1 MKIMNN
7 LTSLRIAWRRKIIT
21 KFEAM
26 SNNNKQAEFQKNTFG
41 GANPV
46 YVGDTTDTSGAFI
59 ALKAVNGDVEFNSIT
74 FTGGSQITTNITILD
89 GDVLFGN
96 FITQFQLANG
106 AVLAYQAVEA

>member
-1 MKIMNN
+1 M
-7 LTSLRIAWRRKIIT
+7 RRN
-21 KFEAM
+21 E
-26 SNNNKQAEFQKNTFG
+26 KQVEFQKNTFG

-46 YVGDTTDTSGAFI
+46 LVADTTDTSGAFI
-59 ALKAVNGDVEFNSIT
+59 ALKAVNGDAEFNSIT

-96 FITQFQLANG
+96 FITQFQLASG

>member
-1 MKIMNN
+1 M
-7 LTSLRIAWRRKIIT
+7 RIAWRRKIIT

-96 FITQFQLANG
+96 FITQFQLASG

>member
-1 MKIMNN
+1 
-7 LTSLRIAWRRKIIT
+7 
-21 KFEAM
+21 M

-46 YVGDTTDTSGAFI
+46 LVADTTDTSGAFI
-59 ALKAVNGDVEFNSIT
+59 ALKAVNGDAELNSIT

-96 FITQFQLANG
+96 FITQFQLASG

>member
-96 FITQFQLANG
+96 FITQFQLASG

>member
-41 GANPV
+41 CANPV

-74 FTGGSQITTNITILD
+74 FTG
-89 GDVLFGN
+89 
-96 FITQFQLANG
+96 
-106 AVLAYQAVEA
+106 

>member
-1 MKIMNN
+1 
-7 LTSLRIAWRRKIIT
+7 
-21 KFEAM
+21 M

-46 YVGDTTDTSGAFI
+46 LVADTTDTSGTFI
-59 ALKAVNGDVEFNSIT
+59 ALKAVNGDAELNSVT
-74 FTGGSQITTNITILD
+74 FTGGAQITTNITILN

-96 FITQFQLANG
+96 FITQFQLASG